1 MNLFEFFFKYRPIV
15 YEKGR
20 LTFGLLN
27 SKWMFVPFILIAIG
41 AAIYFYRKVSREKM
55 SPWMVVLRAGV
66 FAIILFMLMQPV
78 LNVSQVLPQDSYFAV
93 VIDTSE
99 SMNIKDDGQT
109 SRKDAMLKKM
119 EETGFFAELGK
130 KFKVRIVE
138 FNQEARR
145 IESVQELRF
154 NGTRT
159 RLEAPVDLL
168 HQELG
173 TLPLTGVALFSDG
186 VDNASQEFNAA
197 LSRLQKTKKP
207 FYTVGVGSSEI
218 TKDAEIIKVDS
229 PREMLKDS
237 TAVVNLS
244 IKSNG
249 LAGRKAVVDVREN
262 GTMVKPYDVTLPADG
277 QIGEVSL
284 DIPVK
289 NTGNNVYSYSIR
301 AADDR
306 IPENNTLDSLITVRD
321 DHPKILYIDGEPRW
335 TYKFFRRAVV
345 DDPNL
350 AVQEILRT
358 SQNKFY
364 YQDSEKGIGKLEGFP
379 KKKEDLYQF
388 SGIVFGSIE
397 STFFSKEQLD
407 MIVDF
412 VNNRGG
418 GFLMIGGKNSF
429 SAGRY
434 QNTVIADILPVEL
447 TADNAL
453 PVLDEVKFIPTDY
466 GKNHNLMRLS
476 SDPAN
481 NVKLWDQLPVLADF
495 NRVGEAKPGGVVLAR
510 GDAEK
515 SGGNPILLAFQRYGR
530 GRTMAFTS
538 GSSWYW
544 QMQMDSEDQT
554 YELFW
559 KQTLR
564 WLVSSSPAQVSVTTD
579 KDTYLPGELVNLS
592 AEVSDKTFTRLNNA
606 RVTVRLTSPDGE
618 SETLPMDWSGTE
630 DGAYQNQVSAATKE
644 GTYQIQ
650 VDAVQGT
657 ETVGTY
663 KAAFQVK
670 DRPVEFYDAALDSG
684 NLKSI
689 AEQTSGRYYPLD
701 KIADIPEDAIY
712 VDSESSF
719 VEQKELWDVPI
730 LFMLLTA
737 FLGGEWL
744 WRKRKGLA

>member
-27 SKWMFVPFILIAIG
+27 SKWMFVPLILLAIG
-41 AAIYFYRKVSREKM
+41 AAYYFYRKVSREKL
-55 SPWMVVLRAGV
+55 SPWMIALRAAV
-66 FAIILFMLMQPV
+66 FVILLFMLMQPV

-99 SMNIKDDGQT
+99 SMNIKDDGQI
-109 SRKDAMLKKM
+109 SRKDAMLKKI
-119 EETGFFAELGK
+119 EETAFFTELAK
-130 KFKVRIVE
+130 RFKVRIVE

-145 IESVQELRF
+145 IETVGELRF
-154 NGTRT
+154 NGKRT
-159 RLEAPVDLL
+159 RIEAPVDLL
-168 HQELG
+168 QQELG
-173 TLPLTGVALFSDG
+173 TLPLTGVALLSDG
-186 VDNASQEFNAA
+186 VDNASQEFTAA
-197 LSRLQKTKKP
+197 LSRLQKRKIP
-207 FYTVGVGSSEI
+207 FYTVGVGSSDI

-237 TAVVNLS
+237 TAVVSLS

-262 GTMVKPYDVTLPADG
+262 GSMIKPYDVTLPADG

-289 NTGNNVYSYSIR
+289 NAGNSVFSYSIR

-364 YQDSEKGIGKLEGFP
+364 YQDSDKGIGKLEGFP

-397 STFFSKEQLD
+397 STFFEKETLD

-429 SAGRY
+429 SSGRY
-434 QNTVIADILPVEL
+434 NNTVIADILPVEL
-447 TADNAL
+447 TADNAA
-453 PVLDEVKFIPTDY
+453 PVLDEVKFVPTDY

-481 NVKLWDQLPVLADF
+481 NAKLWNQLPVLADF

-559 KQTLR
+559 KQMLR
-564 WLVSSSPAQVSVTTD
+564 WLVSTSPAQVSVTTD
-579 KDTYLPGELVNLS
+579 KDTYLPGELVGLN

-606 RVTVRLTSPDGE
+606 RVTLRLTGPDGQT
-618 SETLPMDWSGTE
+618 ETLPMDWSGTE
-630 DGAYQNQVSAATKE
+630 DGAYQNQVSASMKE

-657 ETVGTY
+657 ETVGSY
-663 KAAFQVK
+663 KSAFQVK
-670 DRPVEFYDAALDSG
+670 DRPVEFYDAALDAG

-689 AEQTSGRYYPLD
+689 AEQTSGRYYPLE
-701 KIADIPEDAIY
+701 KLADIPEDAVY
-712 VDSESSF
+712 VDSPSSF
-719 VEQKELWDVPI
+719 VEQKELWDIPI